1 MAHLFMAAWHGH
13 CCNRCVLVFCPV
25 RFVAT
30 LQLLITMNIILKSV
44 GFIMFYQFSLSLSL
58 GFNDVQVSSINSMC
72 ACLLPGNTWRSDV
85 IIPVGWSK
93 ACHFCKPKTLHS
105 ESFSFESAAYLHGG
119 IHIVHRVELG
129 IQEATCY
136 LWDHGQMTNHWKKSR
151 VTTDIVGLGC
161 GQCRQQRPEKKQSPK
176 QKGFKCKK
184 KTNSCVFN
192 HNCWS
197 LRLCKQCEFWK
208 VGVGLFHCD
217 WQNNTWNYIKILHN

>member
-1 MAHLFMAAWHGH
+1 MFKYRFNVCLS
-13 CCNRCVLVFCPV
+13 LVSCLV
-25 RFVAT
+25 IHEEAT
-30 LQLLITMNIILKSV
+30 L
-44 GFIMFYQFSLSLSL
+44 
-58 GFNDVQVSSINSMC
+58 
-72 ACLLPGNTWRSDV
+72 

-184 KTNSCVFN
+184 KRTVAFSTTI
-192 HNCWS
+192 
-197 LRLCKQCEFWK
+197 
-208 VGVGLFHCD
+208 VGVWGYANSVNFER
-217 WQNNTWNYIKILHN
+217 